1 MSVPKFE
8 TQREL
13 FIHIWIN
20 RSHYS
25 EVSGEYLGEE
35 PRAHYFS
42 HVIGKGAYPSFKL
55 REDNIVLM
63 TIQEHEQWGNRRWEI
78 ENDPRWKWVFDREE
92 ELKEEHNKKAPVKH

>member
-1 MSVPKFE
+1 MSERKFDN
-8 TQREL
+8 QRDL
-13 FIHIWIN
+13 FIYIWIN
-20 RSHYS
+20 RKHYS

-63 TIQEHEQWGNRRWEI
+63 TIEEHEQWGNRRWEI
-78 ENDPRWKWVFDREE
+78 KNDPKWRRVFELEE
-92 ELKEEHNKKAPVKH
+92 RLIQEHNKKALA